1 MTKDKT
7 SKSEEWFRE
16 FYVEELSELVGFP
29 SDELTQQQVP
39 FVLKALQLPSGAK
52 ILDLCCGYGRVTHL
66 LAQNN
71 NYEITGFDLSEDF
84 LAIARNEFSAPNIKY
99 VQGDM
104 RQLPFKN
111 KFDAVL
117 NLFTSFGYFETDEEN
132 ERILTQISQ
141 SLKKGGLFFLDYENK
156 FNFVMNEVM
165 KKKRS
170 WYNTKHH
177 QLYLIENEY
186 DFLKEREI
194 VTFRQYRDGFVVR
207 EYRYNIRLF
216 SFPELEKMLQKNGFE
231 ILEVWGDFNGEPLS
245 VESKRVITLSK
256 KMKREA

>member
-1 MTKDKT
+1 
-7 SKSEEWFRE
+7 
-16 FYVEELSELVGFP
+16 
-29 SDELTQQQVP
+29 
-39 FVLKALQLPSGAK
+39 
-52 ILDLCCGYGRVTHL
+52 
-66 LAQNN
+66 
-71 NYEITGFDLSEDF
+71 
-84 LAIARNEFSAPNIKY
+84 
-99 VQGDM
+99 
-104 RQLPFKN
+104 
-111 KFDAVL
+111 
-117 NLFTSFGYFETDEEN
+117 
-132 ERILTQISQ
+132 
-141 SLKKGGLFFLDYENK
+141 
-156 FNFVMNEVM
+156 MNEVM